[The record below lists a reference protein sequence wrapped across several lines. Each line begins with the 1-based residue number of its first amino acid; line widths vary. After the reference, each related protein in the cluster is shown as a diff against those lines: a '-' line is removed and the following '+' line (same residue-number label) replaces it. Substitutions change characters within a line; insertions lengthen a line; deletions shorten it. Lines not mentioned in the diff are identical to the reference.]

1 MLLKSSKPP
10 SRGFSIES
18 LESRTMLTLAG
29 QVVGYIPDYRY
40 ASAFSQIDLSAVTH
54 LNYFSVV
61 ASSTGTLG
69 TTSSAGYNFSQLA
82 AVVNAA
88 HAASPRISVSITID

>member
-29 QVVGYIPDYRY
+29 QVVGYIPDYEY
-40 ASAFSQIDLSAVTH
+40 TNFSKIDLSAVTH

-61 ASSTGTLG
+61 ASSTGALG
-69 TTSSAGYNFSQLA
+69 TTSASGYNFSQME
-82 AVVNAA
+82 AVVNTA
-88 HAASPRISVSITID
+88 HAASPRVSVSITVD